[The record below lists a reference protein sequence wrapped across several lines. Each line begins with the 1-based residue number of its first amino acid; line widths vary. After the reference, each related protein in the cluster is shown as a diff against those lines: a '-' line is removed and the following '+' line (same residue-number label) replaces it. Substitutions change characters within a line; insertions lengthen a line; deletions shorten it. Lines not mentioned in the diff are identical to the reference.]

1 MIIQNMNMIITCP
14 CGEKKFEIDGS
25 LIPEKGRLL
34 QCSSCDNKWFFKK
47 TIEVKKKIERIS
59 TKTKTNKIPK
69 ETEDIIIE
77 AEKNNTKVENLKKNN
92 LPILNLLLITLI
104 SFAALIIFLDT
115 FKIQINNFVPSFEFL
130 LENFYETLKDFYLF
144 TIDLIK

>member
-1 MIIQNMNMIITCP
+1 MIIACP
-14 CGEKKFEIDGS
+14 KCKKKFDIEDS

-77 AEKNNTKVENLKKNN
+77 AEENNTKVENLKKNK
-92 LPILNLLLITLI
+92 LPILNLLLITII
-104 SFAALIIFLDT
+104 SFAALIVFLDT
-115 FKIQINNFVPSFEFL
+115 FKIQINNFVPGFEFL

>member
-1 MIIQNMNMIITCP
+1 MIIDCP
-14 CGEKKFEIDGS
+14 KCKKKFDIEDS

-59 TKTKTNKIPK
+59 TKTKANKIPK

-77 AEKNNTKVENLKKNN
+77 AEENNTKVENLKKNN
-92 LPILNLLLITLI
+92 LPILNLLLITII

-115 FKIQINNFVPSFEFL
+115 FKIQINNLIPGFEFL

>member
-1 MIIQNMNMIITCP
+1 MIIVCP
-14 CGEKKFEIDGS
+14 KCKKRFDIKDS

-77 AEKNNTKVENLKKNN
+77 AEENNTKVENLKKNN

-115 FKIQINNFVPSFEFL
+115 FKIQINNLIPGFEFL

>member
-1 MIIQNMNMIITCP
+1 MIIACP
-14 CGEKKFEIDGS
+14 KCKKKFDIEDS

-59 TKTKTNKIPK
+59 TKTKDNKIPK

-77 AEKNNTKVENLKKNN
+77 AEENNTKLKNLKKNN

-104 SFAALIIFLDT
+104 SFCLLYT
-115 FKIQINNFVPSFEFL
+115 SPSPRDA
-130 LENFYETLKDFYLF
+130 TLSRMPSSA
-144 TIDLIK
+144 

>member
-1 MIIQNMNMIITCP
+1 MIIACP
-14 CGEKKFEIDGS
+14 KCKKKFDIEDS

-77 AEKNNTKVENLKKNN
+77 AEENNTKVENLKKNN

-115 FKIQINNFVPSFEFL
+115 FKIQINNLIPGFEFL
-130 LENFYETLKDFYLF
+130 LDNFYETLKDFYLF

>member
-1 MIIQNMNMIITCP
+1 MIIACP
-14 CGEKKFEIDGS
+14 KCKKKFDIEDS

-77 AEKNNTKVENLKKNN
+77 AEGNNTKVENLKKNN

-115 FKIQINNFVPSFEFL
+115 FKIQINNFVPGFEFL

>member
-1 MIIQNMNMIITCP
+1 MIIACP
-14 CGEKKFEIDGS
+14 KCKKKFDIEDS

-59 TKTKTNKIPK
+59 TKTKVNKIPK

-77 AEKNNTKVENLKKNN
+77 AEENNTKVENLKKNN

-115 FKIQINNFVPSFEFL
+115 FKIQINNLIPGFEFL

>member
-1 MIIQNMNMIITCP
+1 MIIACP
-14 CGEKKFEIDGS
+14 KCKKKFDIEDS

-77 AEKNNTKVENLKKNN
+77 AEENNTKVENLKKIN
-92 LPILNLLLITLI
+92 LPILNLLLIILI

-115 FKIQINNFVPSFEFL
+115 FKIQINNLIPGFEFL

>member
-1 MIIQNMNMIITCP
+1 MIIACP
-14 CGEKKFEIDGS
+14 KCKKKFDIEDS

-59 TKTKTNKIPK
+59 TKKNNKIPK

-77 AEKNNTKVENLKKNN
+77 AEENNTKVENLKKNN

-115 FKIQINNFVPSFEFL
+115 FKIKINNFVPGFEIL

>member
-1 MIIQNMNMIITCP
+1 MIIACP
-14 CGEKKFEIDGS
+14 KCKKKFDIEDS

-77 AEKNNTKVENLKKNN
+77 AEENNKKVENLKKNN

-115 FKIQINNFVPSFEFL
+115 FKIQINNLIPGFEFL

>member
-1 MIIQNMNMIITCP
+1 MIIACP
-14 CGEKKFEIDGS
+14 KCKKKFDIEDS

-59 TKTKTNKIPK
+59 TKTKNNKIPK

-92 LPILNLLLITLI
+92 LPILNLLLITII

-115 FKIQINNFVPSFEFL
+115 FKIQINNLIPGFEFL

>member
-1 MIIQNMNMIITCP
+1 MIIACP
-14 CGEKKFEIDGS
+14 KCKKKFDIEDS

-77 AEKNNTKVENLKKNN
+77 AEQNNTKVENLKKNK
-92 LPILNLLLITLI
+92 LPILNLLLITII

-115 FKIQINNFVPSFEFL
+115 FKIQINNFVPGFEFL

-144 TIDLIK
+144 AIDLIK

>member
-1 MIIQNMNMIITCP
+1 MIIACP
-14 CGEKKFEIDGS
+14 KCKKKFDIEDS

-77 AEKNNTKVENLKKNN
+77 AEENNTKVENLKKKN

-115 FKIQINNFVPSFEFL
+115 FKIQINNLIPGFEFL

>member
-1 MIIQNMNMIITCP
+1 MIIACP
-14 CGEKKFEIDGS
+14 KCKKKFDIEDS

-34 QCSSCDNKWFFKK
+34 QCSSCNNKWFFKK

-59 TKTKTNKIPK
+59 TKTKTKEIPK

-77 AEKNNTKVENLKKNN
+77 AEKNNTNIKNLKKIN
-92 LPILNLLLITLI
+92 LPILNLLLVILI

-115 FKIQINNFVPSFEFL
+115 FKIQINNYAPGFEFL

-144 TIDLIK
+144 IIDLIK

>member
-1 MIIQNMNMIITCP
+1 MIIACP
-14 CGEKKFEIDGS
+14 KCKKKFDIEDS

-77 AEKNNTKVENLKKNN
+77 AEENNIKVENLKKNN

-115 FKIQINNFVPSFEFL
+115 FKIQINNLVPGFEFL

-144 TIDLIK
+144 AIDLIK

>member
-1 MIIQNMNMIITCP
+1 MIITCP
-14 CGEKKFEIDGS
+14 CEKKQFEIDDK
-25 LIPEKGRLL
+25 LIPEKGKLL
-34 QCSSCDNKWFFKK
+34 QCGSGDRKWFFKK

-77 AEKNNTKVENLKKNN
+77 AEENNTKVENLKKNN

-115 FKIQINNFVPSFEFL
+115 FKIQINNFVPGFEFL

>member
-1 MIIQNMNMIITCP
+1 MIITCP
-14 CGEKKFEIDGS
+14 KCKKKFNIEDS

-34 QCSSCDNKWFFKK
+34 QCSSCDKKWYFRK
-47 TIEVKKKIERIS
+47 TIKVKKKIERIS
-59 TKTKTNKIPK
+59 AKTKTNKIPK

-77 AEKNNTKVENLKKNN
+77 AEENNTKVENLKKNN

-115 FKIQINNFVPSFEFL
+115 FKIQINNLIPGFEFL

>member
-1 MIIQNMNMIITCP
+1 MIIACP
-14 CGEKKFEIDGS
+14 KCKKKFDIEDS

-47 TIEVKKKIERIS
+47 TIEEKKKIERIS

-115 FKIQINNFVPSFEFL
+115 FKIQINNFVPGFEFL

>member
-1 MIIQNMNMIITCP
+1 MIIACP
-14 CGEKKFEIDGS
+14 KCKKKFDIEDS

-34 QCSSCDNKWFFKK
+34 QCSSCENKWFFKK

-59 TKTKTNKIPK
+59 TKTKTNIIPK

-77 AEKNNTKVENLKKNN
+77 AEENNTKVENLKKNN
-92 LPILNLLLITLI
+92 LPILNLLLITII

-115 FKIQINNFVPSFEFL
+115 FKIQINNLVPGFEFL

>member
-1 MIIQNMNMIITCP
+1 MIIVCP
-14 CGEKKFEIDGS
+14 KCKKKFDIEDS

-59 TKTKTNKIPK
+59 TKTITNKIPK

-77 AEKNNTKVENLKKNN
+77 AEKNNTKIENLKRNN
-92 LPILNLLLITLI
+92 IPILNLLLITLI

-115 FKIQINNFVPSFEFL
+115 FKIQINNLIPGFEFL

>member
-1 MIIQNMNMIITCP
+1 MIIVCP
-14 CGEKKFEIDGS
+14 KCKKRFDIEDS

-59 TKTKTNKIPK
+59 TKTKTNIIPK

-77 AEKNNTKVENLKKNN
+77 AEENNTKVENLKKNN
-92 LPILNLLLITLI
+92 LPIFNLLLITLI

-115 FKIQINNFVPSFEFL
+115 FKIQINNLIPGFEFL

-144 TIDLIK
+144 TIDLIKK

>member
-1 MIIQNMNMIITCP
+1 MIIACP
-14 CGEKKFEIDGS
+14 KCKKKFDIEDS

-77 AEKNNTKVENLKKNN
+77 AEENNAKVENLKKKN

-115 FKIQINNFVPSFEFL
+115 FKIQINNLIPGFEFL

>member
-1 MIIQNMNMIITCP
+1 MIIACP
-14 CGEKKFEIDGS
+14 KCKKKFDIEDS

-77 AEKNNTKVENLKKNN
+77 AEKNNTKVENLKKIN

-115 FKIQINNFVPSFEFL
+115 FKIQINNLVPGFEFL

>member
-1 MIIQNMNMIITCP
+1 MIIACP
-14 CGEKKFEIDGS
+14 KCKKKFDIEDS

-77 AEKNNTKVENLKKNN
+77 AEENNTKVENFKKKN

-115 FKIQINNFVPSFEFL
+115 FKIQINNLIPGFEFL

>member
-1 MIIQNMNMIITCP
+1 MPVQNVK
-14 CGEKKFEIDGS
+14 KKFDIEDS

-59 TKTKTNKIPK
+59 TKTKANKIPK

-77 AEKNNTKVENLKKNN
+77 AEENNTKVENLKKNN

-115 FKIQINNFVPSFEFL
+115 FKIQINNLIPGFEFL

>member
-1 MIIQNMNMIITCP
+1 MIIVCP
-14 CGEKKFEIDGS
+14 KCKKKFDIEDS

-77 AEKNNTKVENLKKNN
+77 AEENNTKVENLKKNK
-92 LPILNLLLITLI
+92 LPILNLLLITII

-115 FKIQINNFVPSFEFL
+115 FKIQINNLIPGFEFL

>member
-1 MIIQNMNMIITCP
+1 MIIACP
-14 CGEKKFEIDGS
+14 KCKKKFDIEDS

-59 TKTKTNKIPK
+59 TKTKANKIPK

-77 AEKNNTKVENLKKNN
+77 AEENNTKVENLKKNN
-92 LPILNLLLITLI
+92 LPILNLLLITII

-115 FKIQINNFVPSFEFL
+115 FKIQINNLIPGFEFL

>member
-1 MIIQNMNMIITCP
+1 MIIACP
-14 CGEKKFEIDGS
+14 KCKKKFDIEDS

-59 TKTKTNKIPK
+59 TKTKANKIPK

-77 AEKNNTKVENLKKNN
+77 AEENNTKVENLKKNN
-92 LPILNLLLITLI
+92 LPILNLLLITII

-115 FKIQINNFVPSFEFL
+115 FKIQINNFVPGFEFL

>member
-1 MIIQNMNMIITCP
+1 MIIACP
-14 CGEKKFEIDGS
+14 KCKKKFDIEDS

-77 AEKNNTKVENLKKNN
+77 AEENNIKVENLKKNN

-115 FKIQINNFVPSFEFL
+115 FKIQINNFVPGFEFL

>member
-1 MIIQNMNMIITCP
+1 MIIACP
-14 CGEKKFEIDGS
+14 KCKKKFDIEDS

-77 AEKNNTKVENLKKNN
+77 AEENNTKVENLKKNN

-115 FKIQINNFVPSFEFL
+115 FKIQINNLVPGFEFL

-144 TIDLIK
+144 TINLIK

>member
-1 MIIQNMNMIITCP
+1 MIIACP
-14 CGEKKFEIDGS
+14 KCKKKFDIEDS

-47 TIEVKKKIERIS
+47 TIEVKKKIERVS

-77 AEKNNTKVENLKKNN
+77 AEKNNSKVENLKKIN

-115 FKIQINNFVPSFEFL
+115 FKIQINNFVPGFEFL

>member
-1 MIIQNMNMIITCP
+1 MIIACP
-14 CGEKKFEIDGS
+14 KCKKKFDIEDS

-77 AEKNNTKVENLKKNN
+77 AEENNAKVENLKKKN

-115 FKIQINNFVPSFEFL
+115 FKIQINNFVPGFEFL

>member
-1 MIIQNMNMIITCP
+1 MIIACP
-14 CGEKKFEIDGS
+14 KCKKKFDIEDS

-47 TIEVKKKIERIS
+47 SIEVKKKVERIS
-59 TKTKTNKIPK
+59 TKSKTNKIPK

-77 AEKNNTKVENLKKNN
+77 AEENNTKVENLKKNN
-92 LPILNLLLITLI
+92 LPILNLLLITII

-115 FKIQINNFVPSFEFL
+115 FKIQINNLIPGFEFL

>member
-1 MIIQNMNMIITCP
+1 MIIACP
-14 CGEKKFEIDGS
+14 KCKKKFDIEDS

-59 TKTKTNKIPK
+59 TKSKTNKIPK

-77 AEKNNTKVENLKKNN
+77 AEKNNTKEENLKRIN
-92 LPILNLLLITLI
+92 LPILNLLLIILI

-115 FKIQINNFVPSFEFL
+115 FKIQINNFVPGFEFL

>member
-1 MIIQNMNMIITCP
+1 MIIACP
-14 CGEKKFEIDGS
+14 KCKKKFDIEDS

-59 TKTKTNKIPK
+59 TKTKANKIPK

-77 AEKNNTKVENLKKNN
+77 AEENNTKVENLKKNK
-92 LPILNLLLITLI
+92 LPILNLLLITII

-115 FKIQINNFVPSFEFL
+115 FKIQINNFVPGFEFL

>member
-1 MIIQNMNMIITCP
+1 MIIACP
-14 CGEKKFEIDGS
+14 NCKKKFDIEDS

-34 QCSSCDNKWFFKK
+34 QCSSCNNKWFFKK

-77 AEKNNTKVENLKKNN
+77 AEKNNTKIENLKKIN
-92 LPILNLLLITLI
+92 LPILNLLLIILI

-115 FKIQINNFVPSFEFL
+115 FKIQINNLIPGFEFL

>member
-1 MIIQNMNMIITCP
+1 MIIDCP
-14 CGEKKFEIDGS
+14 KCKKKFDIEDS

-77 AEKNNTKVENLKKNN
+77 AEKNNSKVENLKKIN

-115 FKIQINNFVPSFEFL
+115 FKIQINNFVPGFEFL

>member
-1 MIIQNMNMIITCP
+1 MIIACP
-14 CGEKKFEIDGS
+14 KCKKKFDIEDS

-77 AEKNNTKVENLKKNN
+77 EEKNNTKVENLKKNN

-104 SFAALIIFLDT
+104 SFAALIVFLDT
-115 FKIQINNFVPSFEFL
+115 FKIQINNFVPGFEFL

>member
-1 MIIQNMNMIITCP
+1 MIIACP
-14 CGEKKFEIDGS
+14 KCKKKFDIEDS

-69 ETEDIIIE
+69 ETEDIITE
-77 AEKNNTKVENLKKNN
+77 AEENNTKVENLKKNN

-115 FKIQINNFVPSFEFL
+115 FKIQINNLIPGFEFL